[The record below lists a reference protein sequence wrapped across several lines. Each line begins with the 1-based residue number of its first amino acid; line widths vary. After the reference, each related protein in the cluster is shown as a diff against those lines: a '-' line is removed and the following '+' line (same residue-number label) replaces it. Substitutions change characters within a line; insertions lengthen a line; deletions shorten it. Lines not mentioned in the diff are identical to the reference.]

1 MCQGVDI
8 KGSFERLIR
17 ATNHIQSVCKFAHDK
32 HYGYFTPC
40 PTNLGSALLASVL
53 LNLPRLK
60 KNRDEF
66 EAIVDQYQLKVSG
79 FNDQE
84 DSPDG
89 TAEGTAQDELS
100 EAQFIA

>member
-1 MCQGVDI
+1 M
-8 KGSFERLIR
+8 
-17 ATNHIQSVCKFAHDK
+17 
-32 HYGYFTPC
+32 
-40 PTNLGSALLASVL
+40 L

-79 FNDQE
+79 FNEQE
-84 DSPDG
+84 ESPDG
-89 TAEGTAQDELS
+89 TAEGTAQDESS